1 MRLTSFIPA
10 AMVAGLMAGPA
21 LAQAVWAEFVDR
33 AEHFTINLPGDPKVE
48 PITYKTAKGTS
59 LPAKVYTAQD
69 ARGTYKVTV
78 VNYATATGETPTAME
93 EASKTIR
100 AKGEVKYDAQEN
112 IDRIKDQRISVV
124 LAGNTHRLLSEVLLH
139 QNRLYITEAETPV
152 NVSPPAQFQASIQ
165 MLDDDGVRIRYNP
178 DGVTRQR

>member
-10 AMVAGLMAGPA
+10 AMAAMFMTGPA
-21 LAQAVWAEFVDR
+21 FAQAQWSEFVDR
-33 AEHFTINLPGDPKVE
+33 QEHFTINLPGDPKIE
-48 PITYKTAKGTS
+48 SITYKTGKGTS
-59 LPAKVYTAQD
+59 LPAKVFTAQD

-78 VNYATATGETPTAME
+78 VNYATATAETPTAME
-93 EASKTIR
+93 EASKAIR
-100 AKGEVKYDAQEN
+100 ARGEVKYDALEN
-112 IDRIKDQRISVV
+112 IDRIKDQRISVA
-124 LAGNTHRLLSEVLLH
+124 LAGNTRRLLTEVMLH

-152 NVSPPAQFQASIQ
+152 NVPPPAQFQASIQ

>member
-10 AMVAGLMAGPA
+10 AAMALLVSGA
-21 LAQAVWAEFVDR
+21 AYGQAAWGEFVDR
-33 AEHFTINLPGDPKVE
+33 EEHFTINLPGDPKVE
-48 PITYKTAKGTS
+48 PTTYKTQKGTS
-59 LPAKVYTAQD
+59 LPAKVYSAQD

-78 VNYATATGETPTAME
+78 VNYATAAAETPTAIE
-93 EASKTIR
+93 EASKVIR

-112 IDRIKDQRISVV
+112 IDRIKDQRISLV
-124 LAGNTHRLLSEVLLH
+124 LPGNTRRLLTEVMLH

-152 NVSPPAQFQASIQ
+152 NAPPPGQFQASIQ

>member
-1 MRLTSFIPA
+1 MRPTSLVA
-10 AMVAGLMAGPA
+10 AAALGLLLSGAA
-21 LAQAVWAEFVDR
+21 YAQAAWSEFVDR
-33 AEHFTINLPGDPKVE
+33 TEHFTINFPGEPKVE
-48 PITYKTAKGTS
+48 SITYKTAKGTS

-78 VNYATATGETPTAME
+78 VNYATATGET
-93 EASKTIR
+93 ASAIDDAAKVMR
-100 AKGEVKYDAQEN
+100 GKGEIKYDAQEN
-112 IDRIKDQRISVV
+112 IDRIKDQRISI
-124 LAGNTHRLLSEVLLH
+124 LLPGGQRLLLSEIMLH

-152 NVSPPAQFQASIQ
+152 KAPPPGQFQASIQ